1 MIFKCKNCGGNSVY
15 SPELEKMFCPHCDS
29 LESQERTME
38 ECDKQLCPNCGGEIH
53 VWEHTSSLKCGYCD
67 HYIILNDRVEGEYAP
82 RFVIPFKCGKDKV
95 KALMREKFKRAIFAP
110 TDFLSE
116 VMLDTM
122 EGDYV
127 PYWMADYDVNCDYE
141 AEGIKVRHWTSGDY
155 EYTETS
161 YYEVVRNMDID
172 YRNIP
177 VDASVRMPDDIMDL
191 LEPYD
196 YSEMVDFA
204 PEYMSGF
211 NGEKYN
217 MPFSDVLAQGAGT
230 QTVQTASIEYL
241 SSLPVDYNYDSLMM
255 SKEDALFFVNLTQEG
270 QFSVENTPTGEF
282 KNLMQIQVAQTSVT
296 QKTVEVTN
304 QLTALIEKAQNTQK
318 PVRITFDN
326 DVSVVIKID
335 KNGKVTAEFIPG
347 SLEVENYLRNNISA
361 LRQKFD
367 EQNLPY
373 NDLFYRQNGRQ
384 NKNKDKNNKGEQ

>member
-1 MIFKCKNCGGNSVY
+1 MKV
-15 SPELEKMFCPHCDS
+15 DS
-29 LESQERTME
+29 QV
-38 ECDKQLCPNCGGEIH
+38 KQN
-53 VWEHTSSLKCGYCD
+53 
-67 HYIILNDRVEGEYAP
+67 VEN
-82 RFVIPFKCGKDKV
+82 K
-95 KALMREKFKRAIFAP
+95 
-110 TDFLSE
+110 
-116 VMLDTM
+116 
-122 EGDYV
+122 
-127 PYWMADYDVNCDYE
+127 DVNVQMTQEDNE
-141 AEGIKVRHWTSGDY
+141 
-155 EYTETS
+155 
-161 YYEVVRNMDID
+161 
-172 YRNIP
+172 
-177 VDASVRMPDDIMDL
+177 L
-191 LEPYD
+191 LTN
-196 YSEMVDFA
+196 V
-204 PEYMSGF
+204 
-211 NGEKYN
+211 N

-304 QLTALIEKAQNTQK
+304 QLTALIEKAQSTQK

-326 DVSVVIKID
+326 DVSVIIKID
-335 KNGKVTAEFIPG
+335 KQGKVTAEFIPG

-384 NKNKDKNNKGEQ
+384 NRNKDKNNKGEQ